1 VQPQG
6 QVTLVATTAP
16 VLSMPIPAHLVAS
29 GLLSSSLSVQLQAA
43 AVRMLLRFF
52 GLGVLAFEVGKRHV
66 QRSMTEDSGSI
77 GAPIPIRVCQ
87 MGLLEVLR
95 MVRAGT
101 KQSIMSIHGAIRI
114 CVESRTLTH
123 RGIMILRVLT
133 VALLA
138 IGATSIHAQPS
149 LPSSFQAKTIHS
161 PEAADIFVRWGGKG
175 PAVVLIHGYAEN
187 SDSWAPLAADLMKDH
202 TVVVPDLRGIGKS
215 SKPEGGYDKK
225 TQAKD
230 IRAVV
235 TALGCDQT
243 FVVAHDIGNMVAY
256 AYAAMYPDKVE
267 RLVVMDA
274 PIPGIE
280 PWKEILLNPGVWHF
294 NFHGPD
300 AERLVAGRERIY
312 FDRIW
317 NDFTGDLSKPNEA
330 TRNFFA
336 ATYAQPGGMRAGFA
350 QFTAFAQDA
359 KDNAVFEQVKLTMPV
374 LAVGGEKSFGGLQ
387 AEIMRHV
394 AINVQ
399 EAVVPHSGHWLMEES
414 PVYSV
419 KLVRDF
425 LDSPAPTSSV
435 LAASDND
442 PGEKGV
448 TPTEFKFPE
457 QGNPGTGSSGVVGIQ
472 TVVLKGDPNESGIYT
487 IMLRVPAHTK
497 IAAHSH
503 RDDRVATVVSG
514 TWRIG
519 YGDKFDESKLKAL
532 PPGSFYTEPPG
543 RNHFA
548 ETGDEPVVVQI
559 TGFGPSSTEYVDKA
573 QDPRLR
579 K

>member
-1 VQPQG
+1 MM
-6 QVTLVATTAP
+6 TRHCIALA
-16 VLSMPIPAHLVAS
+16 VLS
-29 GLLSSSLSVQLQAA
+29 LLTIFSY
-43 AVRMLLRFF
+43 
-52 GLGVLAFEVGKRHV
+52 
-66 QRSMTEDSGSI
+66 
-77 GAPIPIRVCQ
+77 
-87 MGLLEVLR
+87 
-95 MVRAGT
+95 
-101 KQSIMSIHGAIRI
+101 
-114 CVESRTLTH
+114 
-123 RGIMILRVLT
+123 
-133 VALLA
+133 
-138 IGATSIHAQPS
+138 AQPS
-149 LPSSFQAKTIHS
+149 LPSSFQAKTVHS
-161 PEAADIFVRWGGKG
+161 PEGADIFVRWGGTG
-175 PAVVLIHGYAEN
+175 AVVVLIHGYAEN

-202 TVVVPDLRGIGKS
+202 TVVVPDLRGIGRS
-215 SKPEGGYDKK
+215 SKPAGGYDKK

-235 TALGCDQT
+235 IALGFDKT

-256 AYAAMYPDKVE
+256 AYAAMYPDKVD

-280 PWKEILLNPGVWHF
+280 PWNTILLNPGVWHF

-317 NDFTGDLSKPNEA
+317 NDFTGDPSKPDEA

-350 QFTAFAQDA
+350 QFTAFSQDA
-359 KDNAVFEQVKLTMPV
+359 KDNEVFERVKLTMPV
-374 LAVGGEKSFGGLQ
+374 LAVGGEKSFGPLQ
-387 AEIMRHV
+387 AVIMRNV
-394 AINVQ
+394 ATNVQ
-399 EAVVPHSGHWLMEES
+399 EAVVPRSGHWLMEES
-414 PVYSV
+414 PAYTVS
-419 KLVRDF
+419 LVRGF
-425 LDSPAPTSSV
+425 LDGPV
-435 LAASDND
+435 AAVPVSTTADNNV
-442 PGEKGV
+442 GEKRL
-448 TPTEFKFPE
+448 TPGEFKFPQ
-457 QGNPGTGSSGVVGIQ
+457 QGNPGTGSSGVSGIQ
-472 TVVLKGDPNESGIYT
+472 TVVLKGDPNESGVYT
-487 IMLRVPAHTK
+487 IMLRVPAHTQ

-514 TWRIG
+514 TWHIG
-519 YGDKFDESKLKAL
+519 YGDKFDESKLKPL

-548 ETGDEPVVVQI
+548 ETGDESVVVQI